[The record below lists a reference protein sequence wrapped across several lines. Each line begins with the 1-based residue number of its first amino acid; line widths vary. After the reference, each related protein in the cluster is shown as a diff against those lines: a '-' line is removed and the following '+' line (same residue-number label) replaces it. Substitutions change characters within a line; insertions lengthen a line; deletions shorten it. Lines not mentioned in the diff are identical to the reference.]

1 METRVVRSARA
12 RNVAVIA
19 LLGHVGGAVL
29 LGGVLLPYLGLPAV
43 FVLGSL
49 LGWVGIALGV
59 SVLLL
64 GAPADVAGEAPARR
78 PWLAI
83 GGGVVASVVV
93 TTVSLAATAQR
104 GFLDASPC
112 EGPHLLLGTAD
123 TLIPAQYT
131 CVYSDGVVALV
142 NPIVLAL
149 ISFLALAG
157 AAAIAYGLWA
167 LRSAPGET
175 RARWF
180 AVPVALFLA
189 VDGVLGAVALVAP
202 AALAVFPS

>member
-1 METRVVRSARA
+1 MESRVVQSARA
-12 RNVAVIA
+12 RNFAVIA
-19 LLGHVGGAVL
+19 LVAHVGGAVL
-29 LGGVLLPYLGLPAV
+29 LGGAAFPYLGLPAV

-64 GAPADVAGEAPARR
+64 GAPADAAGEAPARR

-83 GGGVVASVVV
+83 GGGVVASVAV

-112 EGPHLLLGTAD
+112 EGPRLLFGTAD

-131 CVYSDGVVALV
+131 CVYGDGVVALV
-142 NPIVLAL
+142 NPLVLAL

-157 AAAIAYGLWA
+157 AAAIAYGLWS
-167 LRSAPGET
+167 LRSAHDET
-175 RARWF
+175 RARWI
-180 AVPVALFLA
+180 AAPVALFLA

-202 AALAVFPS
+202 AALAAIPS